1 MLPLRAILL
10 VSLAMVVV
18 SPAMAGVT
26 EDKCK
31 CLMCVCDVDPHPLP
45 PAVPAR
51 HPPPSEPE
59 PKPEPKPDPE
69 PEPEPEPEPI
79 PTPKYYPPPT
89 EPEPKPVYYPPTTK
103 PEPTP
108 VYYYTPPAEA
118 GYYLTPPAGQYG
130 YPWSN
135 TYETP
140 GQMYPQ
146 YYPSSAHRSMS
157 SQLLLL
163 ASFVLAAG
171 VLSLLACRA

>member
-1 MLPLRAILL
+1 MRQSSQMLPLRAIMLATMSL
-10 VSLAMVVV
+10 VMVV

-31 CLMCVCDVDPHPLP
+31 CLMCVCDVNPHPLP
-45 PAVPAR
+45 PALPAH
-51 HPPPSEPE
+51 HPPPS
-59 PKPEPKPDPE
+59 E

-108 VYYYTPPAEA
+108 VVYYSPPSEP
-118 GYYLTPPAGQYG
+118 GYYLTPPAGPYG

-146 YYPSSAHRSMS
+146 YYPSSANRRMS
-157 SQLLLL
+157 SQLLAYFIL
-163 ASFVLAAG
+163 VAAG
-171 VLSLLACRA
+171 ILSLLTCRA